1 MSPLFPAAWSHS
13 LAFIIILYTG
23 LLLSISTRLRFS
35 KDIDTI
41 DVVIPQNVRAL
52 MNQFFAVISTLVVV
66 TYTAP
71 PIAAVLVPLLV
82 VYYIIL
88 VSSDACGPCMQ
99 NVSLYLNIF
108 RTEKK
113 NKQNQILTFKK
124 KNRCIFEFSH
134 MFGSS
139 VMYNAKNTHPS

>member
-1 MSPLFPAAWSHS
+1 MIVNIPFPAAWSHS
-13 LAFIIILYTG
+13 LAFIIIMYTG
-23 LLLSISTRLRFS
+23 LLRSASTRLRFS

-99 NVSLYLNIF
+99 NVSLYFMYIQN
-108 RTEKK
+108 RKE
-113 NKQNQILTFKK
+113 KQNKILT
-124 KNRCIFEFSH
+124 
-134 MFGSS
+134 
-139 VMYNAKNTHPS
+139 